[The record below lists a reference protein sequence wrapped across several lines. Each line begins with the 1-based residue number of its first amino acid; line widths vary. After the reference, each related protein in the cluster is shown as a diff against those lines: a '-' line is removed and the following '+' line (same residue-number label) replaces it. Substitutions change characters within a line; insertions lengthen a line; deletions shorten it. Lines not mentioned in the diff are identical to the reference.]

1 MAGANS
7 KPWRVLALRAN
18 VHLGAAR
25 LLLDEALEEARRMPD
40 ATARQLLGAQAETIA
55 AQDLVRQLAGGA
67 AS

>member
-1 MAGANS
+1 MAEANS

-25 LLLDEALEEARRMPD
+25 LLLNEALEEAQKMPES
-40 ATARQLLGAQAETIA
+40 TARQLIGAQAETVA

-67 AS
+67 Q

>member
-1 MAGANS
+1 MADSQS

-25 LLLDEALEEARRMPD
+25 LLLDEALDEAQRMPH
-40 ATARQLLGAQAETIA
+40 ATARQLLGAQAETVA

-67 AS
+67 A